1 MDCCGQGLTFVPRH
15 WVWSTTLTPVGAM
28 LAGAV
33 GPRGSTTA
41 AQTAE
46 TASAALEVLRKSVSV
61 DVHSHGGK
69 TGITS
74 KSPPNDELANAMR
87 VGSLAIACLADVPDG
102 PILGRST
109 EGVLA
114 ATRTPE
120 PGELYRHHL
129 VYPSQTLKMV
139 PIKFARLGRARGGQ
153 NALRIPAQDRP
164 IGHVRQTG
172 DRKRPRAHGVCELV
186 VRWRFRRDPRLA
198 PMRVDIHGN
207 RLTQDFKRGRRGLGR
222 PGGGCRTSRP
232 NSAGEHRAASYSTPT
247 VAARKCVPDHSNPCC
262 SPRECA
268 GQHRLARQT
277 VIEPKPPS
285 ASRGG
290 RRRNYT
296 MLVAWP
302 NRRVG
307 SAT

>member
-1 MDCCGQGLTFVPRH
+1 MRHNPGLKVADVVRGVVHELRVPD
-15 WVWSTTLTPVGAM
+15 A
-28 LAGAV
+28 AV
-33 GPRGSTTA
+33 VRL
-41 AQTAE
+41 
-46 TASAALEVLRKSVSV
+46 LEPFQLHLKEVEPF
-61 DVHSHGGK
+61 DVHHDGRLPS
-69 TGITS
+69 
-74 KSPPNDELANAMR
+74 AVR
-87 VGSLAIACLADVPDG
+87 CLY
-102 PILGRST
+102 ISSS
-109 EGVLA
+109 EGA
-114 ATRTPE
+114 SE
-120 PGELYRHHL
+120 PMLRHHL
-129 VYPSQTLKMV
+129 VHPSQTLKMV

-164 IGHVRQTG
+164 VGHVRQAG
-172 DRKRPRAHGVCELV
+172 DRKRPRAHGVCQLV
-186 VRWRFRRDPRLA
+186 VRWRFRCDPCHA
-198 PMRVDIHGN
+198 PMRVDIDGN
-207 RLTQDFKRGRRGLGR
+207 RLTQDFERGRRGFGGLGS
-222 PGGGCRTSRP
+222 GCRTSRP